1 MNRSKR
7 ENARPPGPAWGWPA
21 AILLAAIL
29 ASGLMAVRGQG
40 LTGTLSNPFLHDDL
54 TVIGMNP
61 AVQAKGR
68 ALEAFT
74 TDYWAMRRG
83 DRRRDRLY
91 RPLVTLSLALNRSAG
106 GNAPAG
112 YRAVNIALHAIA
124 SLLLFWLA
132 LRFGLGSSAA
142 GAVGILFA
150 LHPVHTEPVNAVVG
164 RADLLAAI
172 GVFGGMGLLVG
183 GALPGLAASGKKKI
197 EGGKTDGLS
206 CPVGAGLLFALALL
220 SKEIG
225 VALLLWAGLWWLWCR
240 GPREETFE
248 GRTGALLKAAAALGA
263 VLGAYLLLRYVALGM
278 WVRPVP
284 PTALDNPLAHA
295 ALGGRMLG
303 ALGVLGRYFG
313 LIIWPWPL
321 SIDYSYAQVMPA
333 GAETALWALQG
344 VALLLLWTGAAWR
357 YRADSPGLAFGLTLF
372 LAAYLPVSNL
382 LIPIGTVMA
391 ERLLYLPLAGFLIAV
406 IPQAGSFLSRRAGR
420 APAVLLT
427 LAGILFAGLSFARN
441 GEWST
446 PLRFWESAAKSSP
459 RSARALRLY
468 GQSLYA
474 AGSFREAIPPLE
486 RATRIYP
493 RYDPAWVDL
502 GIAQMQSRREKEAEV
517 SLRRAL
523 KLNPDSPEG
532 QLSLGVLM
540 VGTGRPEKGRPHLEK
555 AIALNPNLVEA
566 RFNLGTLYMK
576 AGESA
581 KAIRHFQ
588 AALSVDPRRAEVH
601 HNLAIAHMVEGDRAR
616 ARRHAREAE
625 RLGMRLRPGLA
636 KALGLEPRP

>member
-1 MNRSKR
+1 MNRNER
-7 ENARPPGPAWGWPA
+7 EKAPAPAWGWPA

-29 ASGLMAVRGQG
+29 ASALMVVRGQG
-40 LTGTLSNPFLHDDL
+40 LAGTLSNPFLHDDL

-61 AVQAKGR
+61 AVQEKGR

-74 TDYWAMRRG
+74 MDYWAMRQG

-106 GNAPAG
+106 GNAPGG
-112 YRAVNIALHAIA
+112 YRAANIALHAIA
-124 SLLLFWLA
+124 SLLLFWLV
-132 LRFGLGSSAA
+132 LRFGLGPSAA
-142 GAVGILFA
+142 GAVGVLFA
-150 LHPVHTEPVNAVVG
+150 LHPIHTEPVNAVVG

-183 GALPGLAASGKKKI
+183 GALPGLRRRRAASEKEKI
-197 EGGKTDGLS
+197 GEEKTGGLS
-206 CPVGAGLLFALALL
+206 RPVCAGLLFALALL

-225 VALLLWAGLWWLWCR
+225 AALLIWAGFWWLWCR

-248 GRTGALLKAAAALGA
+248 GRTGALLKAASALGA
-263 VLGAYLLLRYVALGM
+263 VLGGYLLLRYAALGM
-278 WVRPVP
+278 WVRPVSP
-284 PTALDNPLAHA
+284 SVLDNPLAHA

-313 LIIWPWPL
+313 LIFWPWPL
-321 SIDYSYAQVMPA
+321 SIDYSYSQVMPA
-333 GAETALWALQG
+333 GAETALWALLG
-344 VALLLLWTGAAWR
+344 AALLLLWAGAAWR

-372 LAAYLPVSNL
+372 LAAYLPISNL

-391 ERLLYLPLAGFLIAV
+391 ERLLYLPLAGFLIAAV
-406 IPQAGSFLSRRAGR
+406 PQAGRFLSGR
-420 APAVLLT
+420 APGVLLA

-459 RSARALRLY
+459 RSARALQGY

-474 AGSFREAIPPLE
+474 TGRFWEAIPPLE

-523 KLNPDSPEG
+523 KFNPDSPEG
-532 QLSLGVLM
+532 QLSLGVLL
-540 VGTGRPEKGRPHLEK
+540 VGTGRPEKGRHHLEK
-555 AIALNPNLVEA
+555 AIALDPNLVEA

-576 AGESA
+576 AGENA

-588 AALSVDPRRAEVH
+588 AALSVDPRREEVH
-601 HNLAIAHMVEGDRAR
+601 HNLAIAYMVKGDRAR
-616 ARRHAREAE
+616 ARGHAREAE
-625 RLGMRLRPGLA
+625 RLGMRLHPGLA
-636 KALGLEPRP
+636 EALGLEPRP